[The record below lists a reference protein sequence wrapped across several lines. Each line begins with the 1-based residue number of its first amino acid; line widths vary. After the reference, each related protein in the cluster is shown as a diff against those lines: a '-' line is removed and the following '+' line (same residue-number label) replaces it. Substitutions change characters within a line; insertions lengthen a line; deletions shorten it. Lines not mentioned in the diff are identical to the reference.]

1 MAFSWFLPSVN
12 SVKSRE
18 EEVLSLLESPLQD
31 LECLGFE
38 KPVRLDIK
46 VCACAQ
52 YTVAKCTLVT
62 TCE

>member
-38 KPVRLDIK
+38 NPVR
-46 VCACAQ
+46 
-52 YTVAKCTLVT
+52 
-62 TCE
+62 